1 MEKAALDLF
10 ATNGYDATTTAQIA
24 DHAGLEKRTFF
35 RYFPD
40 KREVLFGG
48 TPALTEALRQSFHA
62 QSASLSTWDALINAL
77 KATDATVAMDRELSR
92 IRRDIISHN
101 AELRERE
108 VLKAAQLEDLL
119 HQLLVERGTTTL
131 HARALARLAF
141 LVYEQAFTAWLD
153 AEHPPSFAVAVDHVH
168 DELTRV
174 LPMSPNHNG
183 HAVPPSGQP
192 SS

>member
-1 MEKAALDLF
+1 MPRWKPDTRERLEKAALDLL
-10 ATNGYDATTTAQIA
+10 AKNGYDATTTAQIA

-62 QSASLSTWDALINAL
+62 QPASVSAWNALINAL
-77 KATDATVAMDRELSR
+77 KASDANVAMDLEISR
-92 IRRDIISHN
+92 VRRDIISHN

-119 HQLLVERGTTTL
+119 HQLLVERGTTAL

-141 LVYEQAFTAWLD
+141 LVYEQAFSAWLD
-153 AEHPPSFAVAVDHVH
+153 AEHPQSFAAAIDQVQG
-168 DELTRV
+168 ELTRL
-174 LPMSPNHNG
+174 LPMS
-183 HAVPPSGQP
+183 
-192 SS
+192 